1 LDCFYVPFSL
11 VTFFFVKESNKGLIM
26 NFIDLHTHGL
36 AGFDSR
42 SDRPED
48 YLKWAAAMKAHGT
61 DAFLPTLFPGPVD
74 VMRGQLAAIRGAMSE
89 QAKGSAPTRLFEPP
103 SPASG
108 EGREVGTSII
118 LGANLEGPFVN
129 PRKKGALG
137 PADRLLTPSV
147 DNLKR
152 LIDGFEDMVKV
163 ITVAPE
169 LPGGPQLIEY
179 CVDSGIVVN
188 MGHSEASFEQA
199 REGAAAGARGV
210 THLFNAMSGLH
221 HREPGLAGYALMDD
235 GLYVELIADGVH
247 VHPEMV
253 KLTLKLKPA
262 DKILLVSDSLGQA
275 KTPAHPEQS
284 PLYLP
289 DGVTLAGGGLT
300 LIECA
305 RRLTLLGVPEGQARK
320 FASENPE
327 KFLGN

>member
-1 LDCFYVPFSL
+1 
-11 VTFFFVKESNKGLIM
+11 M

-61 DAFLPTLFPGPVD
+61 DGFLPTLFPGPVD
-74 VMRGQLAAIRGAMSE
+74 VMRGQLAAIRGAMSG
-89 QAKGSAPTRLFEPP
+89 QKSPP
-103 SPASG
+103 SPFHGREAGG
-108 EGREVGTSII
+108 EGEFAVI

-137 PADRLLTPSV
+137 PADRLLTPSI
-147 DNLKR
+147 DAFRR
-152 LIDGFEDMVKV
+152 LIEGFEDMVKV

-169 LPGGPQLIEY
+169 LPGALELIEY
-179 CVDSGIVVN
+179 CADTGIIVN
-188 MGHSEASFEQA
+188 MGHSNASFEQA

-235 GLYVELIADGVH
+235 DLYVELIADGVH

-253 KLTLKLKPA
+253 KLALKLKPP

-275 KTPAHPEQS
+275 KTPAHPEAS

-289 DGVTLAGGGLT
+289 DGITLAGGGLT
-300 LIECA
+300 LRECA
-305 RRLTLLGVPEGQARK
+305 ERLILLGVPEERARK
-320 FASENPE
+320 FTSENPA
-327 KFLGN
+327 KYLI

>member
-1 LDCFYVPFSL
+1 
-11 VTFFFVKESNKGLIM
+11 M

-61 DAFLPTLFPGPVD
+61 DGFLPTLFPGPVD

-89 QAKGSAPTRLFEPP
+89 QRRALTPGP
-103 SPASG
+103 SPSSGRGGQDLNPRPSVG
-108 EGREVGTSII
+108 EGRERADFAII

-137 PADRLLTPSV
+137 PVDRLREEGLTPSI

-169 LPGGPQLIEY
+169 LPGALELIEY
-179 CVDSGIVVN
+179 CADTGIIVN

-199 REGAAAGARGV
+199 REGAAAGAKGV

-253 KLTLKLKPA
+253 RLVLRLKPP

-275 KTPAHPEQS
+275 KTPAHPEPS

-289 DGVTLAGGGLT
+289 DGITLAGGGLT
-300 LIECA
+300 LAECA
-305 RRLTLLGVPEGQARK
+305 GRLTLLGVPEESVQR
-320 FASENPE
+320 FASGNPE

>member
-1 LDCFYVPFSL
+1 
-11 VTFFFVKESNKGLIM
+11 M
-26 NFIDLHTHGL
+26 NYIDLHTHGL

-74 VMRGQLAAIRGAMSE
+74 VMRGQLKAIRGAMSE
-89 QAKGSAPTRLFEPP
+89 QVDGAK
-103 SPASG
+103 
-108 EGREVGTSII
+108 I

-137 PADRLLTPSV
+137 PVDRLQEEGLTPSI

-152 LIDGFEDMVKV
+152 LLDGFEDMVKV

-169 LPGGPQLIEY
+169 LPGALELIEY
-179 CVDSGIVVN
+179 CADTGIAVN

-275 KTPAHPEQS
+275 KTPAHPEPS
-284 PLYLP
+284 PLYLA

-300 LIECA
+300 LIECMH
-305 RRLTLLGVPEGQARK
+305 RLTLLGVPEGQARK

-327 KFLGN
+327 KYLI

>member
-1 LDCFYVPFSL
+1 
-11 VTFFFVKESNKGLIM
+11 M

-42 SDRPED
+42 SDKPED
-48 YLKWAAAMKAHGT
+48 YLKWAAAMKTHGT
-61 DAFLPTLFPGPVD
+61 DEFLPTLFPGPVD
-74 VMRGQLAAIRGAMSE
+74 VMRGQLAAIRAAMEMQASSLPAGA
-89 QAKGSAPTRLFEPP
+89 A
-103 SPASG
+103 
-108 EGREVGTSII
+108 VI

-129 PRKKGALG
+129 PRRKGALG
-137 PADRLLTPSV
+137 PVDRLQEEGLTPSV

-163 ITVAPE
+163 ITIAPE

-179 CVDSGIVVN
+179 CVDLGIVVS
-188 MGHSEASFEQA
+188 MGHSEATFEQA

-235 GLYVELIADGVH
+235 DLYVELIADGVH

-253 KLTLKLKPA
+253 RLVLRLKPP

-275 KTPAHPEQS
+275 KTPSHPEPS

-300 LIECA
+300 LAECA
-305 RRLTLLGVPEGQARK
+305 HRLTLLGVPDESARK

-327 KFLGN
+327 KYLI

>member
-1 LDCFYVPFSL
+1 M
-11 VTFFFVKESNKGLIM
+11 K
-26 NFIDLHTHGL
+26 FIDLHTHGL

-42 SDRPED
+42 SDKPED
-48 YLKWAAAMKAHGT
+48 YLKWAAAMKTHGT
-61 DAFLPTLFPGPVD
+61 DEFLPTLFPGPVD

-89 QAKGSAPTRLFEPP
+89 QASSL
-103 SPASG
+103 PA
-108 EGREVGTSII
+108 GTAVI

-129 PRKKGALG
+129 SRRKGALG
-137 PADRLLTPSV
+137 EFFLPPSV
-147 DNLKR
+147 DNLRR
-152 LIDGFEDMVKV
+152 LLDGFEDMVKV

-169 LPGGPQLIEY
+169 LPGALELIEY
-179 CVDSGIVVN
+179 CADIGIVVS
-188 MGHSEASFEQA
+188 MGHSEATFEQA

-235 GLYVELIADGVH
+235 DLYVELIADGVH

-253 KLTLKLKPA
+253 RLVLKLKPA

-275 KTPAHPEQS
+275 KTPAHTEPT

-300 LIECA
+300 LAECA
-305 RRLTLLGVPEGQARK
+305 HRLTLLGIPEESARK
-320 FASENPE
+320 FTSENPE
-327 KFLGN
+327 KYLV

>member
-1 LDCFYVPFSL
+1 L
-11 VTFFFVKESNKGLIM
+11 VTFFFAKESNKGVNQM

-42 SDRPED
+42 SDKPED

-61 DAFLPTLFPGPVD
+61 DGFLPTLFPGPVD

-89 QAKGSAPTRLFEPP
+89 QGGGAK
-103 SPASG
+103 
-108 EGREVGTSII
+108 I

-137 PADRLLTPSV
+137 PVDRLQEEGVFLTPSI

-152 LIDGFEDMVKV
+152 LIDGFEDIVKV

-169 LPGGPQLIEY
+169 LPGALGLIEY
-179 CVDSGIVVN
+179 CADTGIIVS

-235 GLYVELIADGVH
+235 DLYVELIADGVH

-253 KLTLKLKPA
+253 KLALKLKPA
-262 DKILLVSDSLGQA
+262 DKVLLVSDSLGQA
-275 KTPAHPEQS
+275 KTPAHPEPS

-289 DGVTLAGGGLT
+289 DGKTLAGGGLT
-300 LIECA
+300 LAECA
-305 RRLTLLGVPEGQARK
+305 GRLTLLGIPEESARK
-320 FASENPE
+320 FTSENPTE
-327 KFLGN
+327 YLAGK

>member
-1 LDCFYVPFSL
+1 
-11 VTFFFVKESNKGLIM
+11 M
-26 NFIDLHTHGL
+26 FIDLHTHGL

-42 SDRPED
+42 SGKPED
-48 YLKWAAAMKAHGT
+48 YLHWAAAMKAHGT
-61 DAFLPTLFPGPVD
+61 DGFLPTLFPGPAD
-74 VMRGQLAAIRGAMSE
+74 VMRGQLKAIRSAMSE
-89 QAKGSAPTRLFEPP
+89 QR
-103 SPASG
+103 
-108 EGREVGTSII
+108 EGAQI

-137 PADRLLTPSV
+137 PVDRLLTPSV

-169 LPGGPQLIEY
+169 LPGALELIEY
-179 CVDSGIVVN
+179 CADTGIIVN
-188 MGHSEASFEQA
+188 MGHSDATFVQA

-235 GLYVELIADGVH
+235 DLYVELIADGVH

-253 KLTLKLKPA
+253 KLALKLKPA
-262 DKILLVSDSLGQA
+262 DKVLLVSDSLGQA
-275 KTPAHPEQS
+275 KTPAHPEDS

-289 DGVTLAGGGLT
+289 DGITLAGGGLT
-300 LIECA
+300 LTECA
-305 RRLTLLGVPEGQARK
+305 HRLVLLGVPEESASK
-320 FASENPE
+320 FTSENPA
-327 KFLGN
+327 KYLI